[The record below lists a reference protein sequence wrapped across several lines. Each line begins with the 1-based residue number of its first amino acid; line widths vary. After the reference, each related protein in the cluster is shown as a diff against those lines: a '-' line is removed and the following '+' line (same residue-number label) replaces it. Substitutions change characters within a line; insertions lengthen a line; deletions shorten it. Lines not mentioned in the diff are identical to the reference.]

1 MRKLSLK
8 GRECLVQHREG
19 GRSGVPFVRLRARRG
34 VAGDR
39 ATVFDV
45 RAVEEVGFAGSR
57 EFVGATGDEIMASH
71 DRCDDRVCEPC
82 SDVLGRRSR
91 DHADLAQNVVRCT
104 SEAGSFAYPRVG
116 VVRGRAGECK
126 TV

>member
-1 MRKLSLK
+1 M
-8 GRECLVQHREG
+8 
-19 GRSGVPFVRLRARRG
+19 PFVRLRARRR
-34 VAGDR
+34 VAGDC

-45 RAVEEVGFAGSR
+45 RAVEEVGFFAGSR